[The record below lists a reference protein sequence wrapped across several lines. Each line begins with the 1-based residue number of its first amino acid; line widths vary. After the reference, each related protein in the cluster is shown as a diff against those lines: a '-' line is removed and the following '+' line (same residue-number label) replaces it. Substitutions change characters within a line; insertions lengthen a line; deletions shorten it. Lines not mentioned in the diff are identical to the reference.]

1 MKKSIILLFLFCCLP
16 SYSQEDA
23 WVYFNSKSNADFYFN
38 NPLQM
43 LSQRALNRRILQ
55 NIELDLK
62 DVPITQSFI
71 NQIANSNGITV
82 MARSK
87 WLNAVHIR
95 GSVAN
100 INALT
105 AFSFVN
111 NVSFANKL
119 LNTVASGKIIVQ
131 SRNQKINKSLEV
143 AAIYNYGTSSNQ
155 IQMLNGHLLHQQNF
169 TGSGKIIAVLDSGFQ
184 GVNTVQPF
192 DRLRTNNL
200 ILGGYNFVSRN
211 NNLYSADSHGT
222 LVLSTM
228 GGYTENQLIGT
239 APDASYYLYVTEDVL
254 SENPVEESLWVEAA
268 ETADSLGVDIINSSL
283 GYFAYDNPNYSYT
296 YSDMN
301 GTTSF
306 ISRGANVAFSRGMI
320 VVVSAGNSGL
330 SSNPHIGS
338 PADAIKALTVGAVN
352 ATEQYVGF
360 SSIGLSFDGRIK
372 PDIMALGQNA
382 TVSNMSGNIIGAS
395 GTSFSSPISCGLIA
409 CLWQAFPNK
418 TNQQIVDMIK
428 ASSDR
433 FLNPNVQYGYG
444 IPDFNLALTNT
455 LATFNDFNAVYSLF
469 PNPTSDILKITFSQ
483 TIKQAHFK
491 LCNALGQIV
500 LEKEMNNP
508 TIISLEKLSSGV
520 YFYNIQ
526 GDFSSQT
533 GKIIKK

>member
-111 NVSFANKL
+111 NVFFANKL

-268 ETADSLGVDIINSSL
+268 ETADSLGADIINSSL

-418 TNQQIVDMIK
+418 TNQQIVDLIK

-455 LATFNDFNAVYSLF
+455 LATFNNFNAVYSLF

-508 TIISLEKLSSGV
+508 TIISLEKLSNGV

>member
-455 LATFNDFNAVYSLF
+455 LATFNDFNTVYSLF

-508 TIISLEKLSSGV
+508 TIISLEKLSNGV

>member
-491 LCNALGQIV
+491 LYNALGQIV

-508 TIISLEKLSSGV
+508 TIISLEKLSNGV

>member
-301 GTTSF
+301 GTTSI

-455 LATFNDFNAVYSLF
+455 LATFNDFNTVYSLF

>member
-111 NVSFANKL
+111 NVFFANKL

-418 TNQQIVDMIK
+418 TNQQIVDLIK

-455 LATFNDFNAVYSLF
+455 LATFNNFNDVYSLF

-491 LCNALGQIV
+491 LYNALGQIV

-508 TIISLEKLSSGV
+508 TIISLEKLSNGV

>member
-1 MKKSIILLFLFCCLP
+1 MKKSIILLFLFCSLP

-111 NVSFANKL
+111 NVFFANKL

-418 TNQQIVDMIK
+418 TNQQIVDLIK

-491 LCNALGQIV
+491 LYNALGQIV

-508 TIISLEKLSSGV
+508 TIISLEKLSNGV